1 MSLILN
7 RRTLGTAALGA
18 LAAPTLVRAQSTAP
32 IRLGSIAT
40 LEGPFAAGGQD
51 ANRAIQLALDEVNS
65 TVAGRRI
72 EWIRESSNAQ
82 ADVALAR
89 ARKLIEQ
96 DNVEIIVGPLSGA
109 EGLALRDYSRTL
121 VGRTIVN
128 GQSAAADTTLRD
140 LSPNFFRFNMDGGQ
154 WIYGL
159 GTYVAREMNHRN
171 VCIVAGDYAFPY
183 TQVMAFMLEF
193 CRAGGEVSRLWS
205 PLGTSDY
212 GSVIARI
219 PREARAL
226 LVIHGGT
233 DALAFLTQYAQA
245 GGNLPIIAGPV
256 TADQTV
262 MSARGPHRRM
272 MNGMISAA
280 PFVDDSEEPSWVEF
294 VQRYRRRFPDGLQSP
309 SINAVHYYVNTKAVL
324 LALALVNGDLSG
336 NQVAFQRALAGL
348 SFRTPMGSMVRLD
361 HNRQAISDN
370 FIRRVVERGGQLRT
384 EQVAKYENVTQTL
397 GLTQERFLAL
407 GSASRDNPAS
417 CQVLPS

>member
-1 MSLILN
+1 MSKGMT
-7 RRTLGTAALGA
+7 RRHLAAATLGA
-18 LAAPTLVRAQSTAP
+18 LAVSSRGRAQPAAP
-32 IRLGSIAT
+32 IRLGSVAT

-51 ANRAIQLALDEVNS
+51 AYRAMTLALEEVGFS
-65 TVAGRRI
+65 IGGRRI

-82 ADVALAR
+82 ADIALAR

-96 DNVEIIVGPLSGA
+96 DNADIILGPLSGA

-121 VGRTIVN
+121 TGRTIVN

-140 LSPNFFRFNMDGGQ
+140 VSPNFFRFNMDGGQ

-159 GTYVAREMNHRN
+159 GTHVAREMGHRN

-193 CRAGGEVSRLWS
+193 CRHGGEASRLWS
-205 PLGTSDY
+205 PLGTADY
-212 GSVIARI
+212 ASIIARI
-219 PREARAL
+219 PRDAKAL

-245 GGNLPIIAGPV
+245 GGSLPIVAGPV

-262 MSARGPHRRM
+262 MSARGPHRRLM
-272 MNGMISAA
+272 SGMISAA
-280 PFVDDSEEPSWVEF
+280 PFVDDSEEASWVEF

-309 SINAVHYYVNTKAVL
+309 SINAVHYYVNTKAVI
-324 LALALVNGDLSG
+324 LALQQVNGDLSN
-336 NQVAFQRALAGL
+336 NQQAFQRALAGL
-348 SFRTPMGSMVRLD
+348 SFRTPMGSTVRLD

-384 EQVAKYENVTQTL
+384 EQVAKIENVTQTL
-397 GLTQERFLAL
+397 GLTQEQFLAL

-417 CQVLPS
+417 CAALPR